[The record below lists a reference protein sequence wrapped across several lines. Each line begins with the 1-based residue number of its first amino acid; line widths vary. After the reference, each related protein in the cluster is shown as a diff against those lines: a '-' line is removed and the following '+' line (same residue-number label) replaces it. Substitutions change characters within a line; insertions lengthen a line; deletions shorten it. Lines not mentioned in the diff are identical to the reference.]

1 MSPQPQPQPIPNPT
15 PTNPNPGQIE
25 VDTGGLHTRPE
36 VDYDTVPAH
45 NPVEPSPE
53 VTPDLPEKETPGP
66 NTDPG
71 H

>member
-1 MSPQPQPQPIPNPT
+1 MSPQPQPIPNPP
-15 PTNPNPGQIE
+15 PTIPNPGQIE
-25 VDTGGLHTRPE
+25 VDTGGLHSRPE
-36 VDYDTVPAH
+36 VDYDTIPAQ

-53 VTPDLPEKETPGP
+53 VPAEPEKESPGP